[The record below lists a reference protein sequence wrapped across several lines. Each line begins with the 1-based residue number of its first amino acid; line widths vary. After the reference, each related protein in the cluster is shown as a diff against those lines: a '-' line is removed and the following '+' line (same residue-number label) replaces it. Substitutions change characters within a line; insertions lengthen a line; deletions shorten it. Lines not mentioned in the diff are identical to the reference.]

1 MGSFF
6 NSAYIGRPP
15 WDIGRPQIEFKRMA
29 EAREITGRV
38 LDVGCGTGENALY
51 IASLG
56 HKVSG
61 IDISPLAIRRAEV
74 KARERGL
81 DVQFE
86 VWDALEMDRL
96 RRRFDA
102 VVDSGLF
109 HIFTDEERP
118 RFVKGLR
125 AVLFPGGTYQM
136 LCFSES
142 EPKSWGGP
150 RRVSRAEIR
159 QTFGPGW
166 RINHI
171 REAVFETNFHS
182 EGGRAWLSS
191 IIRL

>member
-1 MGSFF
+1 MFLGVEAEADLNLPRRTGSAGARGTCELEPWRRGDRWILLRREVNRSHRETIQVHSMGSFF

-51 IASLG
+51 IATLG

-86 VWDALEMDRL
+86 VWDAL
-96 RRRFDA
+96 
-102 VVDSGLF
+102 
-109 HIFTDEERP
+109 
-118 RFVKGLR
+118 
-125 AVLFPGGTYQM
+125 
-136 LCFSES
+136 
-142 EPKSWGGP
+142 
-150 RRVSRAEIR
+150 
-159 QTFGPGW
+159 
-166 RINHI
+166 
-171 REAVFETNFHS
+171 
-182 EGGRAWLSS
+182 
-191 IIRL
+191 